1 MATIPTVHLNGTS
14 GADLEREYH
23 AAYKAIDAAMDAL
36 GAATLNGR
44 DFYVQGPAAYS
55 QARAERDAAFD
66 KLRQAQAYVE
76 EMLSGICDQKRW
88 VQASSQD
95 EHCFNK

>member
-1 MATIPTVHLNGTS
+1 MATFPTVHLNGTA
-14 GADLEREYH
+14 GADLQREYH

-76 EMLSGICDQKRW
+76 EMLGGICDQLR
-88 VQASSQD
+88 
-95 EHCFNK
+95 